1 MENASV
7 VVNTT
12 GAVWTS
18 RQAAVFSALP
28 KPFPEAL
35 SVAVAGIV
43 AMVGIIAGNCLVCVA
58 IAKDR
63 SLKAVQNW
71 YLVSL
76 AVCDLMVG
84 ALIMPFSLAN
94 EIMGYW
100 YFGQVWCE
108 VYLMMDVLACT
119 ASIWNLCLI
128 SLDRLWS
135 VTNPIK
141 HSNKRKPKWVC
152 GMITVAWLLSLVVC
166 VPPLFGWKG
175 DQLPDGTC
183 DINASF
189 EYSIYSSV
197 GSFFIPLVLM
207 TSMYTKIFMTVR
219 KRGRGTVR
227 LHYKR
232 GMRPTTSGNEKS
244 SGISSQKDHIRL
256 TVDGE
261 LGQIIQEIAERAG
274 IATEEKDQEQGEN
287 EDSTSAGRSV
297 NSTAVLGPAAQHQV
311 LLARGRSLSIWLK
324 KDDSSLES
332 TGGQDLDP
340 AAAQALAFP
349 GTKSRIMH
357 VRERRFTILLG
368 VILGA
373 FILCWLPF
381 FLTLFLQAVCTTCR
395 DNTPLLLFKFF
406 FWIGYLNSA
415 ANPIIYTVFNR
426 DFRRAFKRL
435 LCRRRTMG
443 QKKRNYG
450 HHRVKTD
457 SRKPTL
463 CHCHHATLSA
473 AVWNISTERTIG
485 LCSDNPN

>member
-1 MENASV
+1 
-7 VVNTT
+7 
-12 GAVWTS
+12 
-18 RQAAVFSALP
+18 
-28 KPFPEAL
+28 
-35 SVAVAGIV
+35 AVAGIV

-207 TSMYTKIFMTVR
+207 TSMYTKIFMTETCR
-219 KRGRGTVR
+219 ERNICREACTRPSGHIFLSRQS
-227 LHYKR
+227 LHLPP
-232 GMRPTTSGNEKS
+232 MPPERPVK
-244 SGISSQKDHIRL
+244 
-256 TVDGE
+256 
-261 LGQIIQEIAERAG
+261 
-274 IATEEKDQEQGEN
+274 EEKDQELGEN
-287 EDSTSAGRSV
+287 DDSTSAGRSV
-297 NSTAVLGPAAQHQV
+297 NSTAVLGPAAQ
-311 LLARGRSLSIWLK
+311 

-426 DFRRAFKRL
+426 DFRRAFKR
-435 LCRRRTMG
+435 
-443 QKKRNYG
+443 
-450 HHRVKTD
+450 
-457 SRKPTL
+457 
-463 CHCHHATLSA
+463 
-473 AVWNISTERTIG
+473 
-485 LCSDNPN
+485 

>member
-1 MENASV
+1 MANATV

-12 GAVWTS
+12 VWTT
-18 RQAAVFSALP
+18 RQASVFSALP
-28 KPFPEAL
+28 KPYPEAV
-35 SVAVAGIV
+35 SVTVAGII
-43 AMVGIIAGNCLVCVA
+43 AMVGIIAGNCLVCAAV
-58 IAKDR
+58 AKDR

-100 YFGQVWCE
+100 YFGRVWCE

-141 HSNKRKPKWVC
+141 HANKRKPKWVC

-166 VPPLFGWKG
+166 VPPLFGWKD
-175 DQLPDGTC
+175 DQHLDGIC

-207 TSMYTKIFMTVR
+207 TAMYTKIFMTVR

-232 GMRPTTSGNEKS
+232 GMRPTTSGNERS
-244 SGISSQKDHIRL
+244 SGISSQKDHVRL

-261 LGQIIQEIAERAG
+261 LGQMIQEIVERTG
-274 IATEEKDQEQGEN
+274 ITAEEKPEQGEN
-287 EDSTSAGRSV
+287 DDSG
-297 NSTAVLGPAAQHQV
+297 STARGSANQQV

-324 KDDSSLES
+324 KGDSSPES
-332 TGGQDLDP
+332 PSGQDSETTNM
-340 AAAQALAFP
+340 QMFP
-349 GTKSRIMH
+349 RSRARIVH
-357 VRERRFTILLG
+357 VRERRFTIFLG

-426 DFRRAFKRL
+426 DFRRAFKGL
-435 LCRRRTMG
+435 LCRRQARG
-443 QKKRNYG
+443 PAVY
-450 HHRVKTD
+450 D
-457 SRKPTL
+457 
-463 CHCHHATLSA
+463 ATG
-473 AVWNISTERTIG
+473 TTG
-485 LCSDNPN
+485 

>member
-1 MENASV
+1 MENATV
-7 VVNTT
+7 VVNAT

-28 KPFPEAL
+28 KPFPEAV
-35 SVAVAGIV
+35 SVAVAGII

-58 IAKDR
+58 VARER

-152 GMITVAWLLSLVVC
+152 GMITVAWVTDPGKFNMAAVTGKRSIDVIGYFHVLQLLSVAVS
-166 VPPLFGWKG
+166 VPPLFGLKD
-175 DQLPDGTC
+175 DQHPDGTC

-189 EYSIYSSV
+189 EYSIFSSV

-232 GMRPTTSGNEKS
+232 GMRPTTSGNENT

-261 LGQIIQEIAERAG
+261 LGKMIQEIAERAG
-274 IATEEKDQEQGEN
+274 INTEEKTEQDKNG
-287 EDSTSAGRSV
+287 DS
-297 NSTAVLGPAAQHQV
+297 AQQV
-311 LLARGRSLSIWLK
+311 LIARGRSLSIWLK
-324 KDDSSLES
+324 KDDHSHES
-332 TGGQDLDP
+332 ANGQDQECT
-340 AAAQALAFP
+340 AAQAQIFP
-349 GTKSRIMH
+349 GNRSRIAH

-395 DNTPLLLFKFF
+395 DNIPLLLFKFF

-435 LCRRRTMG
+435 LCRHRARG
-443 QKKRNYG
+443 QKND
-450 HHRVKTD
+450 T
-457 SRKPTL
+457 T
-463 CHCHHATLSA
+463 
-473 AVWNISTERTIG
+473 RTSG
-485 LCSDNPN
+485 

>member
-1 MENASV
+1 MANATV

-12 GAVWTS
+12 VWTT
-18 RQAAVFSALP
+18 RQASVFSALP
-28 KPFPEAL
+28 KPLPEAV
-35 SVAVAGIV
+35 SVTVAGII
-43 AMVGIIAGNCLVCVA
+43 AMVGIIAGNCLVCAAV
-58 IAKDR
+58 AKDR

-100 YFGQVWCE
+100 YFGRVWCE

-141 HSNKRKPKWVC
+141 HANKRKPKWVC
-152 GMITVAWLLSLVVC
+152 GMITVAWLLSLAVC
-166 VPPLFGWKG
+166 VPPLFGWKD
-175 DQLPDGTC
+175 DQHLDGIC

-207 TSMYTKIFMTVR
+207 TAMYTKIFMTVR

-232 GMRPTTSGNEKS
+232 GMRPTTSGNERS
-244 SGISSQKDHIRL
+244 SGISSQKDHVRL

-261 LGQIIQEIAERAG
+261 LGQMIQEIVERTG
-274 IATEEKDQEQGEN
+274 ITAEEKPEQGEN
-287 EDSTSAGRSV
+287 DDSG
-297 NSTAVLGPAAQHQV
+297 STARASANQQV

-324 KDDSSLES
+324 KGDSSPES
-332 TGGQDLDP
+332 PSGQDSETTNM
-340 AAAQALAFP
+340 QMFP
-349 GTKSRIMH
+349 RSRARIVH
-357 VRERRFTILLG
+357 IRERRFTIFLG

-426 DFRRAFKRL
+426 DFRRAFKGWVQSPGQNVVGCCAVAKREALQYTTLPVPPVEGGPSKIDRDAHSLCDL
-435 LCRRRTMG
+435 LACWVFLRCGSVFRDCGR
-443 QKKRNYG
+443 
-450 HHRVKTD
+450 
-457 SRKPTL
+457 
-463 CHCHHATLSA
+463 
-473 AVWNISTERTIG
+473 
-485 LCSDNPN
+485 